1 MAHHLDLVECV
12 GMSRTE
18 MRQERAQR
26 LMMKRAYNAARLK
39 AESEDRRLD
48 RILEEDDERY
58 FRLIPDRDYIAAYFL
73 EERSDWMR
81 NAGLRYRYGV
91 PIDDADPEITLQVW
105 KRDPDTGDQQLEAI
119 AGDLYSVSLMTPCG
133 TATINV
139 NLIVESS
146 ESRRYCNS
154 WLQFSTFVVGHSEKA
169 WAIPGEAWYTYLMW
183 REDSPD
189 RRKELDTRL
198 LFVAIGDYSQ
208 IGDNCKLEHFRNFS
222 VDDITIL
229 MQNMSVGKVFP
240 RPTSEEALLSM
251 EQGGAVELLRSDP
264 DFSDMMTD
272 SVGGILT
279 DRFRE
284 MTITD
289 ASGRGI
295 GDKTKPPKPKQPRA
309 EALAEVDLTLETSQA
324 IMDLLTRCV
333 QPSPEET
340 FTSGEWRRSVREIRD
355 LGSPIR
361 MDFSNSEMNK
371 ISRGKQKL
379 VRRKLSKER
388 RYAEA
393 EKEERAAKIKD
404 RQEERAPEERKK
416 EGGKSMPEEE
426 KMPEKE
432 DGEEGKEGEKRKRS
446 SSDPVTQGSTQG
458 AMPESILARFP
469 ELTAFKFVT
478 YVDDV
483 GLVETTPRKM
493 TYLDKLSAKPQS
505 ATGEL
510 NPVKEVKDII
520 PDFEDWVSEG
530 FQHPDSDENPDPE
543 NVVEEED
550 EDEILSD
557 ISYLFNDSIEIFLAK
572 TPNESQVITVSTG
585 ESSVTSNDPEE
596 FMEHTSCES
605 CDAPSR
611 DHIDD
616 EDMEDDLFLP
626 ESE

>member
-1 MAHHLDLVECV
+1 MAHHLDLLECV

-26 LMMKRAYNAARLK
+26 LMMKRAYHAARLK
-39 AESEDRRLD
+39 AESEERRLD

-58 FRLIPDRDYIAAYFL
+58 FRLIPDKDYIAAYFL

-119 AGDLYSVSLMTPCG
+119 AGDLYTVSLITPCG
-133 TATINV
+133 TATINI

-154 WLQFSTFVVGHSEKA
+154 WLQFSTFDVGHSEKA
-169 WAIPGEAWYTYLMW
+169 WAIPGESWYTYLMW

-208 IGDNCKLEHFRNFS
+208 IGDNCKIEQFRNFN
-222 VDDITIL
+222 VDDIIIL
-229 MQNMSVGKVFP
+229 MQNMSVGKVYP

-264 DFSDMMTD
+264 DFPDMMND

-284 MTITD
+284 MTIAN
-289 ASGRGI
+289 ASGK
-295 GDKTKPPKPKQPRA
+295 GDKIKPSKVKQPRA
-309 EALAEVDLTLETSQA
+309 ETLAEVDLSLETSQA
-324 IMDLLTRCV
+324 IMEMLTRCV
-333 QPSPEET
+333 QPSPEEA

-393 EKEERAAKIKD
+393 EKEERATKIKD
-404 RQEERAPEERKK
+404 RQEARVPEERKK

-426 KMPEKE
+426 KMPEKD
-432 DGEEGKEGEKRKRS
+432 DGKEGKEGEKRKRS
-446 SSDPVTQGSTQG
+446 SSDSATQGSTQG
-458 AMPESILARFP
+458 SMPESILARFP

-483 GLVETTPRKM
+483 GLVETTPKKM
-493 TYLDKLSAKPQS
+493 TFLDKLSAKPQS

-530 FQHPDSDENPDPE
+530 FQYPVSDEIPDME
-543 NVVEEED
+543 DDDEKED

-585 ESSVTSNDPEE
+585 ESSVTDNDPEE

-605 CDAPSR
+605 CDAASR

-616 EDMEDDLFLP
+616 EDLEDDLFLP